1 MRSASLPPARAPA
14 SRSRSR
20 RVGGCLRASVAGASL
35 LVACLAAV
43 APARAQFLRGTLSD
57 RETATPDDPTRTL
70 PRTPAPAVN
79 VAPDLLG
86 LGETVSPLD
95 PAALPKDGTDAAAAT
110 ASPATPD
117 LTRTGTVDPRAAT
130 RRGSTAGRRTATT
143 RTATPAPGTR
153 VAPVAPATPPEETG
167 RVMPTAA
174 IRAAPPD
181 PDAATAEE
189 AVKED
194 AAYAPLGLRVGGM
207 TWLPAIEIGVGG
219 KSNVDS
225 AYGGRSSSV
234 VSIEPELVGRS
245 DWSRHALEVSLRGG
259 ILAYPNATDQSRK
272 QYAAEARGRLELGDL
287 TRLDAAAG
295 WTRQRETT
303 SVTETATAGE
313 GTDRESKTL
322 TLGLTREVGAIGLT
336 LRGEMAR
343 SDYFLNGGLA
353 AGAVDPSIQN
363 NTRWTAAFR
372 TTLGP
377 THTIAPF
384 VEVQTG
390 IRRYDAGLVY
400 GLRRDG
406 DGAAAKIGLT
416 IDTGP
421 TLRGEVSTGWGY
433 EKPADAALSTLS
445 GWLVDGN
452 LTWSPNRL
460 VVVKTKV
467 RTSFEPTTNAGSPG
481 SIARAW
487 TLDLDWALR
496 RDLTAS
502 IGGGYDTK
510 HYFGIDVDER
520 TAALSAGLTYKFDR
534 TFQTFVRA
542 KFEHVT
548 ASNAPTYDVGTV
560 MTGIRIQR

>member
-20 RVGGCLRASVAGASL
+20 RVDGRLRASLAGTSL
-35 LVACLAAV
+35 LVALLV
-43 APARAQFLRGTLSD
+43 TVSPVRAQFLRGTLSE

-70 PRTPAPAVN
+70 PQTQPAPVTVTA
-79 VAPDLLG
+79 DLLG

-95 PAALPKDGTDAAAAT
+95 PAALPKDGSDGSTIAAD
-110 ASPATPD
+110 PATPD
-117 LTRTGTVDPRAAT
+117 LTRTGTVAPRAAA
-130 RRGSTAGRRTATT
+130 RRGATAGRASTTAA
-143 RTATPAPGTR
+143 RATPAPGTR
-153 VAPVAPATPPEETG
+153 VAPVAPAASPEDTG

-174 IRAAPPD
+174 IRSTLPD
-181 PDAATAEE
+181 PDGATAEE

-194 AAYAPLGLRVGGM
+194 AAYNPLGLRVGGM

-225 AYGGRSSSV
+225 ARGGRSSSV

-245 DWSRHALEVSLRGG
+245 DWSRHSLDVSLRGG
-259 ILAYPNATDQSRK
+259 ILAYPNATDQSRG
-272 QYAAEARGRLELGDL
+272 QYAAEARGRFDLGDL
-287 TRLDAAAG
+287 TRLDATAV

-406 DGAAAKIGLT
+406 DAAAAKIGLA

-452 LTWSPNRL
+452 LTWSPSRL

-487 TLDLDWALR
+487 SIDLDWSLR
-496 RDLTAS
+496 RDLTAG

-520 TAALSAGLTYKFDR
+520 TTALSAGLTYKFDR

-560 MTGIRIQR
+560 MTGVRIRR